1 MWIILLFLIGIAAL
15 FFVSHLFDSTVKHEK
30 SETVLR
36 SRGYDS
42 LDSVFAKLDG
52 VEKNIANSEAEKAT
66 LMDSVDRLEKQ
77 IHSLTA
83 QYCLV
88 CAEKAALQKDI
99 ARYAFELHNQNFVE
113 DACVSGEEK
122 ESIEEAQ
129 FDNDGY
135 VRLQNEYD
143 ELKKSYDI
151 LVEVARK
158 SQSELEAKKR
168 LYESDI
174 HQMEERLHQSKVK
187 YESQLLARIT
197 ELEIQLDNEKRHNGS
212 RVAEDEDKKYRNL
225 ENAYFALLDDNKKC
239 FSQSSRY
246 YSEVLRLEDVK
257 TQNDKKIEDLQ
268 KELKEKTVFFVSI
281 TSGTQRELYP
291 VAAGMIADVE
301 TLFLGTRIKSLDWG
315 NDWKRAKKVESI
327 RELRVWAKN
336 EIEKHKIASYQLQY
350 LLALYPGLQDV
361 LDVDYADLQVEK
373 GKIPEHDYTRDY
385 LSKEEWGSLTV
396 SERNQLALDRY
407 VDSHSKTKWQIG
419 RDYEMYIGYTYET
432 DGWSVQYT
440 GVELGYEDLGRD
452 LIAVRG
458 DETQIVQC
466 KYWSETKV
474 IHEKHIMQL
483 YGTMIAYR
491 VQNPSLDP
499 EKIKGVFV
507 TNIVLSDTAAQ
518 FAQLLGIVVREK
530 VPKGE
535 FPRIKCNIG
544 KDEFG
549 SETHIYHLPMDLNYD
564 SVKLDKPGECMVF
577 TVKEAEEKG
586 FRRAFKW
593 SGSE

>member
-15 FFVSHLFDSTVKHEK
+15 FFVSHLFDSSVKHEK

-36 SRGYDS
+36 SRGYAS
-42 LDSVFAKLDG
+42 LDSVFSKLDEM
-52 VEKNIANSEAEKAT
+52 EKSLVNAEEGKANLT
-66 LMDSVDRLEKQ
+66 DTVDRLQKQ

-88 CAEKAALQKDI
+88 CTEKAALQKDI
-99 ARYAFELHNQNFVE
+99 ARYAFELHNPNLVE
-113 DACVSGEEK
+113 NASVSVEET
-122 ESIEEAQ
+122 EIEEEQ
-129 FDNDGY
+129 VSSDDY
-135 VRLQNEYD
+135 VRLQDEYD
-143 ELKKSYDI
+143 ELKKSYDM
-151 LVEVARK
+151 LAEVARK
-158 SQSELEAKKR
+158 RQSELDANKI

-187 YESQLLARIT
+187 YESPLLARIA
-197 ELEIQLDNEKRHNGS
+197 ELEIQLDNEKRYNRLHVVVDGQSNK
-212 RVAEDEDKKYRNL
+212 DENKNEKYINLKNSYLDNKIKILNENVRNL
-225 ENAYFALLDDNKKC
+225 EEKIKELTTTNENLRTQILHQDLLEGYLRSGKQNDAFFIVANYVADYKT
-239 FSQSSRY
+239 FFLSRY
-246 YSEVLRLEDVK
+246 
-257 TQNDKKIEDLQ
+257 
-268 KELKEKTVFFVSI
+268 
-281 TSGTQRELYP
+281 
-291 VAAGMIADVE
+291 AD
-301 TLFLGTRIKSLDWG
+301 SLDWG
-315 NDWKRAKKVESI
+315 NNARREHKMTTI
-327 RELRVWAKN
+327 REIRYWAKE

-350 LLALYPGLQDV
+350 LLALYPTLQDV

-385 LSKEEWGSLTV
+385 LSKEEWDSLTV

-466 KYWSETKV
+466 KYWSEAKV

-518 FAQLLGIVVREK
+518 FAQLLGIVVWEK

-593 SGSE
+593 SGAE

>member
-1 MWIILLFLIGIAAL
+1 MSTLNLERTIELLNFRGISLNFFSESIG
-15 FFVSHLFDSTVKHEK
+15 
-30 SETVLR
+30 R
-36 SRGYDS
+36 SREYVNDVLSGKVEANAEDIDRIASILRMPVNYITEEDEEDDDAFLNLPRVEQLEFES
-42 LDSVFAKLDG
+42 YRLRRDKEVWALRIDLSRAERDFRDYKEASEKEKEYLWKILDLSEKTIRTSTDG
-52 VEKNIANSEAEKAT
+52 FQNVLFCLASNIYTELKTEY
-66 LMDSVDRLEKQ
+66 LEK
-77 IHSLTA
+77 
-83 QYCLV
+83 
-88 CAEKAALQKDI
+88 
-99 ARYAFELHNQNFVE
+99 YA
-113 DACVSGEEK
+113 S
-122 ESIEEAQ
+122 
-129 FDNDGY
+129 
-135 VRLQNEYD
+135 
-143 ELKKSYDI
+143 
-151 LVEVARK
+151 
-158 SQSELEAKKR
+158 
-168 LYESDI
+168 
-174 HQMEERLHQSKVK
+174 
-187 YESQLLARIT
+187 
-197 ELEIQLDNEKRHNGS
+197 
-212 RVAEDEDKKYRNL
+212 
-225 ENAYFALLDDNKKC
+225 
-239 FSQSSRY
+239 
-246 YSEVLRLEDVK
+246 
-257 TQNDKKIEDLQ
+257 
-268 KELKEKTVFFVSI
+268 
-281 TSGTQRELYP
+281 
-291 VAAGMIADVE
+291 
-301 TLFLGTRIKSLDWG
+301 SLDWG
-315 NDWKRAKKVESI
+315 NNARREHKMTTI
-327 RELRVWAKN
+327 REIRSWAKE

-385 LSKEEWGSLTV
+385 LSKEEWDSLTV

-407 VDSHSKTKWQIG
+407 VNSHSKTKWQIG

-466 KYWSETKV
+466 KYWSEAKV

-564 SVKLDKPGECMVF
+564 SVKLDKPGECKVF

>member
-1 MWIILLFLIGIAAL
+1 MVELIICGVIAAL
-15 FFVSHLFDSTVKHEK
+15 MLGVPFFIWLSIKFDDSKKYNELLNKMQSFGWNTFDDAF
-30 SETVLR
+30 SELKRLNNDKDELLKKIQELV
-36 SRGYDS
+36 DC
-42 LDSVFAKLDG
+42 LDLSK
-52 VEKNIANSEAEKAT
+52 KAT
-66 LMDSVDRLEKQ
+66 QSAETR
-77 IHSLTA
+77 IHSL
-83 QYCLV
+83 QK
-88 CAEKAALQKDI
+88 EIFALQVDV
-99 ARYAFELHNQNFVE
+99 ARYAFEHDCISKE
-113 DACVSGEEK
+113 RDASDDCVLVDSDTSEESEEEIYWRKKHDEVLEYSKELEEHLRKKTLECDIETEKREGCEEK
-122 ESIEEAQ
+122 YSAIIQ
-129 FDNDGY
+129 
-135 VRLQNEYD
+135 
-143 ELKKSYDI
+143 KKD
-151 LVEVARK
+151 
-158 SQSELEAKKR
+158 
-168 LYESDI
+168 
-174 HQMEERLHQSKVK
+174 
-187 YESQLLARIT
+187 QLL
-197 ELEIQLDNEKRHNGS
+197 KS
-212 RVAEDEDKKYRNL
+212 K
-225 ENAYFALLDDNKKC
+225 ENSYIVLQTAFFRL
-239 FSQSSRY
+239 
-246 YSEVLRLEDVK
+246 SEE
-257 TQNDKKIEDLQ
+257 NDKNRKDAEQYHNEVIGLESVKVEYENRIEALE
-268 KELKEKTVFFVSI
+268 KELKDKAEFFCSI

-291 VAAGMIADVE
+291 VAAGMIADLE

-327 RELRVWAKN
+327 RELRVWAKE

-385 LSKEEWGSLTV
+385 LSKEEWDSLTV

-419 RDYEMYIGYTYET
+419 RDYEMYIGYKYET

-491 VQNPSLDP
+491 VQNPSLDL

-518 FAQLLGIVVREK
+518 FAKLLGIVVREK

-593 SGSE
+593 SGAE